1 MAKEE
6 SKANKINE
14 DNIRKLD
21 EQIKLNKKIPKEYRK
36 SINKKVIYNVVL
48 LAVMLIYLI
57 SVNISSLYI
66 DTSVYLRTIKV
77 ISIIL
82 AIISIVYFELGYKKD
97 NENVFLYGI
106 EVFIIALITLFC
118 CYAYEL
124 YFHNY
129 NRILVLVA
137 SVISIYYLFKILYI
151 NRKMKKEYYEKL
163 NDIKEITKK
172 G

>member
-6 SKANKINE
+6 SRTNRVKE
-14 DNIRKLD
+14 ENIRKLD

-36 SINKKVIYNVVL
+36 NINKKVIYNVVL
-48 LAVMLIYLI
+48 LVVILVYLI
-57 SVNISSLYI
+57 SVDLSSLYM
-66 DTSVYLRTIKV
+66 DTSVYLRIIKV
-77 ISIIL
+77 ISIVL
-82 AIISIVYFELGYKKD
+82 ATISIVYFELGYKKD

-106 EVFIIALITLFC
+106 EVFVIALITLFC

-129 NRILVLVA
+129 NKILIIIATIVA
-137 SVISIYYLFKILYI
+137 IYYLLKIIYI
-151 NRKMKKEYYEKL
+151 NRKMKKEYFRSL